1 MIVMGLDFKADNAIN
16 DLQHSSDLMDEPLCI
31 LVCAP
36 LKVEKI
42 ISPSLSCL
50 DTMRCSRRMSC
61 ERSLA
66 GMIVTG
72 LDLQADNAIRDH
84 KQSGN

>member
-1 MIVMGLDFKADNAIN
+1 MGLDFKADNAIN

-42 ISPSLSCL
+42 ILHAMFTQDVLRTKLS
-50 DTMRCSRRMSC
+50 
-61 ERSLA
+61 
-66 GMIVTG
+66 
-72 LDLQADNAIRDH
+72 RDDCY
-84 KQSGN
+84 GT

>member
-36 LKVEKI
+36 LKVERGNTF
-42 ISPSLSCL
+42 
-50 DTMRCSRRMSC
+50 D
-61 ERSLA
+61 
-66 GMIVTG
+66 TG
-72 LDLQADNAIRDH
+72 LKKTLYKRLIAW
-84 KQSGN
+84 